1 MLKLSDDNYYSKSA
15 NICYMSV
22 SQYKAFKACEAA
34 ALAEINGEYS
44 RPITD
49 ALLIGSYVDAYFEG
63 TLQKFKDDHPEIFMK
78 SGELKAQYRHAD
90 YMIARATRDKTF
102 MQYMSG
108 EKQVIMTGEIS
119 GIPFKI
125 KIDSYHAD
133 KCIVDLKC
141 MKDFSSVWD
150 TETQKRMH
158 WITKWGYDIQGAAY
172 QEIVR
177 QNTGKVLPF
186 YIAGITKEKPEPDM
200 QLYWIPDSILS
211 EKLSEVQNLANR
223 YNKIKLGELKPVRC
237 GKCAYCRATK
247 VISKPINFLDEVEVY
262 NVESE

>member
-1 MLKLSDDNYYSKSA
+1 MFKLSEDNYYSKGA
-15 NICYMSV
+15 NMHYMSV

-49 ALLIGSYVDAYFEG
+49 ALLIGNYVDSHFDG
-63 TLQKFKDDHPEIFMK
+63 TLPKFKDEHPEIFMK

-90 YMIARATRDKTF
+90 YMIARATRDKVF

-108 EKQVIMTGEIS
+108 EKQVIMTGTIS
-119 GIPFKI
+119 DVPVKI
-125 KIDSYHAD
+125 KIDSYHAG

-141 MKDFSSVWD
+141 MKDFNSVWD
-150 TETQKRMH
+150 PETQKRMH
-158 WITKWGYDIQGAAY
+158 WITKWGYDVQGSVY

-177 QNTGKVLPF
+177 QNTGKALPF
-186 YIAGITKEKPEPDM
+186 YIDGITKEKPEPDI

-211 EKLSEVQNLANR
+211 EKLNEVQNCVKR
-223 YNKIKLGELKPVRC
+223 YQKIKLGELKPVRC

-247 VISKPINFLDEVEVY
+247 SISKPINFLDEMEVY

>member
-1 MLKLSDDNYYSKSA
+1 MLKLSDNNYFSGDA
-15 NICYMSV
+15 NREYMSV
-22 SQYKAFKACEAA
+22 SQYKAFKTCEAA

-63 TLQKFKDDHPEIFMK
+63 TLQKFKDEHPDIFTAK
-78 SGELKAQYRHAD
+78 GELKAQYRHAD
-90 YMIARATRDKTF
+90 YMIARATRDKAF

-108 EKQVIMTGEIS
+108 EKQVIMTGTIC

-125 KIDSYHAD
+125 KIDSYHAG

-158 WITKWGYDIQGAAY
+158 WITKWGYDIQGAVY
-172 QEIVR
+172 REIVR
-177 QNTGKVLPF
+177 QNTGKELPF
-186 YIAGITKEKPEPDM
+186 FIAGITKEKPEPDL

-211 EKLSEVQNLANR
+211 EKLNEVQNFAPR
-223 YNKIKLGELKPVRC
+223 FQKIKRGELKPMRC

-247 VISKPINFLDEVEVY
+247 ILTKPIDFTAEMEVY
-262 NVESE
+262 NVEPE

>member
-1 MLKLSDDNYYSKSA
+1 MLKLSDDNYYSKES

-44 RPITD
+44 RLITD

-63 TLQKFKDDHPEIFMK
+63 TLQKFKGNHPEIFMK

-90 YMIARATRDKTF
+90 YMIARATRDKIF

-108 EKQVIMTGEIS
+108 EKQVIMTGMIS
-119 GIPFKI
+119 DIPFKI
-125 KIDSYHAD
+125 KIDSYHAG

-150 TETQKRMH
+150 TETQKRIH
-158 WITKWGYDIQGAAY
+158 WITKWGYDIQGAVY

-177 QNTGKVLPF
+177 QNTGKTLPF

-211 EKLSEVQNLANR
+211 EKLSEVQNLTKR
-223 YNKIKLGELKPVRC
+223 YQKIKLGELKPVRC